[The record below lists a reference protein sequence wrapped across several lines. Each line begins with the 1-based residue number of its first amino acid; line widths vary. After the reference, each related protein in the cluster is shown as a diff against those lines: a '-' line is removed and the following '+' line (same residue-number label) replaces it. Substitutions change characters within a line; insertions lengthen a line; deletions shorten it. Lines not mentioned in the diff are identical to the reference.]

1 MNIPTKNYAF
11 VRNKLL
17 NKEEIAFLDVRE
29 EDPHAQE
36 HPLFAA
42 NVPLSRIEID
52 AYGKLPRKNV
62 PIVTLDDGEGH
73 AELAAQRLISL
84 GYTDVSTFEGG
95 VPGWKQSGGELFRD
109 VNVPSKSFGE
119 LVESKRHTPSLS
131 AQEVKKLLDDQEDVV
146 VVDVRRFDEYNTMS
160 IPSGIS
166 VPGAELVL
174 RVPELAPNPKTK
186 IIVNCAGRTRSI
198 IGTQSLIN
206 AGIPNEVNALRNG
219 TIGWTLAGQEL
230 DKGQIRKF
238 KEVSQ
243 NTASEASDRAR
254 KVADRAHVK
263 RTHLAEIEQWKTQSE
278 RTTYFFDT
286 RTPEEYEAGHLP
298 GFRSVPGGQLVQET
312 EMVAPVRGARI
323 VLADATSSVRANMPA
338 SWLAQMAWDVYV
350 VDGLKAS
357 DLSETGIWKAPL
369 PTLPQ
374 VQYVDAAKASHWLKT
389 DSNTIAVDF
398 STHANYV
405 KGHIPG
411 SWYALRSRLADAI
424 KELPQVDRYVLTS
437 TPSQLSIFVAQEFQ
451 SLCKSEVLVL
461 EGGNAAWTSAGLELE
476 KGAGHLASPP
486 LDRYKRPY
494 EGTSVDPAAMQAYLD
509 WEFGLVDQLGKDGTH
524 HFWVL

>member
-1 MNIPTKNYAF
+1 MSIKTKDYAF

-17 NKEEIAFLDVRE
+17 NKEEIALLDVRE

-42 NVPLSRIEID
+42 NLPLSCVEID
-52 AYGKLPRKNV
+52 AFSKLPRKDI
-62 PIVTLDDGEGH
+62 PIVTIDDGEGFSL
-73 AELAAQRLISL
+73 LAAERLINL
-84 GYTDVSTFEGG
+84 GYTDVSIFAGG
-95 VPGWKQSGGELFRD
+95 VNSWKAAGGEVFKD

-119 LVESKRHTPSLS
+119 FVESKRHTPSLS
-131 AQEVKKLLDDQEDVV
+131 AQEVKKMLDAQEDVI

-160 IPSGIS
+160 IPTGIS

-230 DKGQIRKF
+230 DKGKTRRF
-238 KEVSQ
+238 TEVSEDTA
-243 NTASEASDRAR
+243 NTAADRAR
-254 KVADRAHVK
+254 AVADRAGVK
-263 RTHLAEIEQWKTQSE
+263 RATLADVEQWKTQKD

-323 VLADATSSVRANMPA
+323 VLADPSGVRANMPA

-350 VDGLKAS
+350 LDGIEQDSLTEKGAWSAS
-357 DLSETGIWKAPL
+357 L
-369 PTLPQ
+369 PILPE
-374 VQYVDAAKASHWLKT
+374 VKTVDAKTASTWLKT

-411 SWYALRSRLADAI
+411 SWYALRSQL
-424 KELPQVDRYVLTS
+424 KEALRKIPQVDRYVLTS
-437 TPSQLSIFVAQEFQ
+437 NPSELAIFAAAEFEA
-451 SLCKSEVLVL
+451 LCQTEVYVL
-461 EGGNAAWTSAGLELE
+461 EGGTKAWIDAGLESE
-476 KGAGHLASPP
+476 KGPSHLASPP

-494 EGTSVDPAAMQAYLD
+494 EGTSVDTKAMQAYLD